1 MRAAPSRR
9 LLLLLALIG
18 VAALAALVA
27 GVGRP
32 LVSLATLVAVL
43 ALLAAADA
51 DYVLS
56 RRRWRASNVRY
67 TRRLPA
73 AFAIG
78 VERPVRALLEH
89 DGDYD
94 WTCALYDHVDSS
106 VVATGLPQSLLLPR
120 KKRRPAGM
128 AEGPRMQARAWMPEV
143 EQRREQLPG
152 AIRGLETSYS
162 VTPTRRGE
170 ISFAPAEL
178 QVRSQAGLCELRV
191 RVGAGETRRVYP
203 DFAEIARYAW
213 LAGDRRLQEIGI
225 KTFVQRGEGTDFKQL
240 SEYRYGDSVRH
251 IDWKATLRHDKPIVR
266 EFQDERD
273 QRVMLLID
281 CGRRM
286 RADDRRGA
294 VGTAHFDQVLNAVML
309 LSYVALA
316 QGDAVGA
323 LTFGTPPGEEK
334 LFEPRKGAHTLNALM
349 GELYGVQPTPS
360 HSDYVAAAQDLL
372 RRQAKRALVI
382 VITNFRD
389 EDGSELGLALKLLR
403 QRHLVLLAS
412 VRERIIGELIS
423 QPLSSGNAA
432 FDVASAH
439 LYEQSRRDAFR
450 RLSARDA
457 LMVDAEPERLGIE
470 LVNRY
475 HAVKRAGMI

>member
-1 MRAAPSRR
+1 MRVVPSRKVLLR
-9 LLLLLALIG
+9 LALSGIASLAMLLAGIPRQYVSWITAVMVTGLLLGTFL
-18 VAALAALVA
+18 
-27 GVGRP
+27 
-32 LVSLATLVAVL
+32 
-43 ALLAAADA
+43 
-51 DYVLS
+51 DYWYCRWLWRLS
-56 RRRWRASNVRY
+56 KVRF

-78 VERPVRALLEH
+78 VERKIGVALEQE
-89 DGDYD
+89 GDEED
-94 WTCALYDHVDSS
+94 WVCELYDHVDSS
-106 VVATGLPQSLLLPR
+106 VTVEGLPRTVVLPKR
-120 KKRRPAGM
+120 KR
-128 AEGPRMQARAWMPEV
+128 AE
-143 EQRREQLPG
+143 
-152 AIRGLETSYS
+152 ISYS

-170 ISFAPAEL
+170 IVFAPAEARI
-178 QVRSQAGLCELRV
+178 RSRFGLCELAV
-191 RVGAGETRRVYP
+191 RLGSAETRRVYP

-225 KTFVQRGEGTDFKQL
+225 KTFRQRGEGTDFKQL
-240 SEYRYGDSVRH
+240 AEYAQGDSVRH
-251 IDWKATLRHDKPIVR
+251 IDWKATLRLNKPIVR

-286 RADDRRGA
+286 RADDRRGG

-323 LTFGTPPGEEK
+323 LTFGTPPGSER
-334 LFEPRKGAHTLNALM
+334 LFAPRKGAHTLNALM
-349 GELYGVQPTPS
+349 GELYGLQPTPS

-372 RRQAKRALVI
+372 RRQNKRALVI

-412 VRERIIGELIS
+412 VRERIVGELIA
-423 QPLSSGNAA
+423 QPLSTGNAA
-432 FDVASAH
+432 LDVASAH
-439 LYEQSRRDAFR
+439 LYEQARRDAFR
-450 RLSARDA
+450 RLAARDA
-457 LMVDAEPERLGIE
+457 LMVDAEPERLGVD

-475 HAVKRAGMI
+475 RAVKRAGMI